1 MSLSMMFLLPI
12 AGIVID
18 LIFVKVENIK
28 KFTSLIVTGVVVYFN
43 ILLLNKTGLKY
54 VLPFSVMGQNL
65 SFKVTYLNL
74 YFSLMISGIT
84 FLTVLFSLRFI
95 VGKKNSSLYYIWL
108 LIKTTG
114 MFGLIF
120 ANDFLTFLIA
130 WEIMSWST
138 FFLMMQGGGKAYE
151 SAYKYFIY
159 AITASMILIAGI
171 AILYLHIGSF
181 EYDVIAKD
189 FAGMPMGITLL
200 TLILFIVSF
209 SIEAA
214 VFPLHAWVPDAY
226 SNPFTPITSYLAG
239 ISTRMGI
246 YAIILFLFGIAGVS
260 VIDKFVIIGAVNL
273 RYVIGVF
280 AALTMIIPTY
290 TALFQHDAKKL
301 VTWHGIG
308 QGGYML
314 VGIVSGSALGI
325 AGGIFHILNYL
336 TYVTLILFC
345 IAAVE
350 YRTGTT
356 NLNKLGGLIKK
367 QPIAFIGLLVGII
380 GLAGIPPMN
389 GFVSKWFIYRALI
402 LNGYPFL
409 ALAAVIGTLG
419 TILSVYKLI
428 HNIFLGQL
436 PERYNTVKE
445 VPFDMQ
451 LPIWILTIVTLL
463 FGVFPGIAMSLIAK
477 IQESFGLAVVP
488 YSLHGIKASAG
499 QLNMLVISLTFAGG
513 LAVAY
518 IVYLLGHKRKHVIQY
533 NNYAAGHFLD
543 KNVPYNFNYNF
554 YAGFEHI
561 MEPYRKKIIART
573 ENSLVSLARATGDY
587 LRRLYTGNVS
597 TYAIYVLSAFVIT
610 AILLAK
616 LF

>member
-12 AGIVID
+12 AGIIVD
-18 LIFVKVENIK
+18 LIFVKVEAVK
-28 KFTSLIVTGVVVYFN
+28 KFITLILLGVMVYFN
-43 ILLLNKTGLKY
+43 ILLLNHEGLKY
-54 VLPFSVMGQNL
+54 VLPFSVLGQSL

-95 VGKKNSSLYYIWL
+95 AGKKNSSLYYIWL
-108 LIKTTG
+108 LIKTIG

-120 ANDFLTFLIA
+120 ADDFLTFFA
-130 WEIMSWST
+130 MWEIISWST
-138 FFLMMQGGGKAYE
+138 FFLMMQGGGKAFN
-151 SAYKYFIY
+151 SSYKYFVY
-159 AITASMILIAGI
+159 AISSAMILMAGI
-171 AILYLHIGSF
+171 ALLYVHFGSF
-181 EYDVIAKD
+181 RFDVIAK
-189 FAGMPMGITLL
+189 GYSELPMGTALL
-200 TLILFIVSF
+200 TLILFMLSF

-214 VFPLHAWVPDAY
+214 VFPVHSWLPDAY
-226 SNPFTPITSYLAG
+226 SGTFTSLTGYLSG
-239 ISTRMGI
+239 ISSRMGI

-260 VIDKFVIIGAVNL
+260 VIDKFKIIGAVNF
-273 RYVIGVF
+273 RYVIDVF
-280 AALTMIIPTY
+280 AAITMIVPTY

-325 AGGIFHILNYL
+325 AGGMFHILNHL
-336 TYVTLILFC
+336 TYVTLILFS

-367 QPIAFIGLLVGII
+367 QPVAFVGLLAGII

-402 LNGYPFL
+402 LQGYPFL
-409 ALAAVIGTLG
+409 AWAAVIGTLG

-436 PERYNTVKE
+436 PERYNNVKE

-451 LPIWILTIVTLL
+451 LPIWILTIATLL
-463 FGVFPGIAMSLIAK
+463 LGVFPGIAMSLVAK
-477 IQESFGLAVVP
+477 IQTSFGIAAVP
-488 YSLHGIKASAG
+488 YSLNGIKTSAG
-499 QLNMLVISLTFAGG
+499 QLNMLVVALVFFAGMT
-513 LAVAY
+513 AAY
-518 IVYLLGHKRKHVIQY
+518 IVYLSGHKRKHVSQY

-573 ENSLVSLARATGDY
+573 ENSLVSLAKATGDY
-587 LRRLYTGNVS
+587 LRRLYTGNIS
-597 TYAIYVLSAFVIT
+597 TYVIYVLSAFVIT
-610 AILLAK
+610 AILLER

>member
-18 LIFVKVENIK
+18 LIFVKVESIK
-28 KFTSLIVTGVVVYFN
+28 KFTALIVTGVVVYFN

-171 AILYLHIGSF
+171 AILYLRIGSF
-181 EYDVIAKD
+181 EYDVIAKG

-280 AALTMIIPTY
+280 AAITMIVPTY

-301 VTWHGIG
+301 ITWHGIG

-350 YRTGTT
+350 YRTGT
-356 NLNKLGGLIKK
+356 
-367 QPIAFIGLLVGII
+367 
-380 GLAGIPPMN
+380 
-389 GFVSKWFIYRALI
+389 
-402 LNGYPFL
+402 
-409 ALAAVIGTLG
+409 
-419 TILSVYKLI
+419 
-428 HNIFLGQL
+428 
-436 PERYNTVKE
+436 
-445 VPFDMQ
+445 
-451 LPIWILTIVTLL
+451 
-463 FGVFPGIAMSLIAK
+463 
-477 IQESFGLAVVP
+477 
-488 YSLHGIKASAG
+488 
-499 QLNMLVISLTFAGG
+499 
-513 LAVAY
+513 
-518 IVYLLGHKRKHVIQY
+518 
-533 NNYAAGHFLD
+533 NY
-543 KNVPYNFNYNF
+543 
-554 YAGFEHI
+554 
-561 MEPYRKKIIART
+561 
-573 ENSLVSLARATGDY
+573 
-587 LRRLYTGNVS
+587 
-597 TYAIYVLSAFVIT
+597 
-610 AILLAK
+610 
-616 LF
+616 

>member
-1 MSLSMMFLLPI
+1 MMFLLPI

-18 LIFVKVENIK
+18 LIFVKVESIK
-28 KFTSLIVTGVVVYFN
+28 KFTALIVTGVVVYFN
-43 ILLLNKTGLKY
+43 ILLLNKTGLKH

-171 AILYLHIGSF
+171 AILYLRIGSF
-181 EYDVIAKD
+181 EYDVIAKG

-280 AALTMIIPTY
+280 AAITMIVPTY

-301 VTWHGIG
+301 ITWHGIG

-402 LNGYPFL
+402 LQGYPFL

-436 PERYNTVKE
+436 PERYNNVKE

-451 LPIWILTIVTLL
+451 LPIWILTIATLL

-488 YSLHGIKASAG
+488 YSLHGIQASAG
-499 QLNMLVISLTFAGG
+499 QLNMLVVSLTFAGG
-513 LAVAY
+513 LVIAY
-518 IVYLLGHKRKHVIQY
+518 IVYLLGHRRKHVIQY
-533 NNYAAGHFLD
+533 DNYAAGHFLD

-573 ENSLVSLARATGDY
+573 ENSLVSLAEATGDY